1 MHSYSLL
8 QPRIRELTAVTTADV
23 IASFPPA
30 ELATHVR
37 SAERLIPALIHH
49 DILPSYVENLDRS
62 RQDETTY
69 ALPLNRGG
77 NAAYW
82 LLDELRSLFKGSLGV
97 DTDVLAQCASLA
109 LERRALLTDKTHKFW
124 ASQQSGPTR
133 VRVKATDALD
143 RHPALGNLLIALL
156 SQWNT
161 VLVETASHHSMSLVR
176 LFRTI
181 TVSHDPAL
189 ASMFREPST
198 QRRRQRAEE
207 LPHRGLSAWTNSPSW
222 ARDWRRDSSRVMLT
236 ADVDVAA
243 LMCSPGAGE
252 GEFLVSPYVLDND
265 RIRPSLRI
273 RAVEL
278 L

>member
-8 QPRIRELTAVTTADV
+8 QPRIRDLTAVTAADV

-37 SAERLIPALIHH
+37 SAQRLIPALIRE
-49 DILPSYVENLDRS
+49 DILSSYVGIVDRS
-62 RQDETTY
+62 RQDETMY
-69 ALPLNRGG
+69 ALPLNQGG

-82 LLDELRSLFKGSLGV
+82 LLDELRSMFKGALGV

-109 LERRALLTDKTHKFW
+109 FERRALLTDNTYEFW
-124 ASQQSGPTR
+124 ASQQSGPAG
-133 VRVKATDALD
+133 VRAEANDALD
-143 RHPALGNLLIALL
+143 RHPALGNLLMALL

-161 VLVETASHHSMSLVR
+161 VLVETACRYSMSQVR

-181 TVSHDPAL
+181 TVGHHPAL
-189 ASMFREPST
+189 ASMFRETST
-198 QRRRQRAEE
+198 QRRRQKAEG
-207 LPHRGLSAWTNSPSW
+207 LLHRGLSAWTDSPTW

-243 LMCSPGAGE
+243 LMCSPGSGE
-252 GEFLVSPYVLDND
+252 GEFLVSPYVLDDD